1 MSLFPLFTWKTTCQ
15 DFKDLILES
24 SCATDPVPSAM
35 SVPSSPVTTL
45 MLLAILL
52 RCAPWKCMPLFLS
65 LFLAY
70 LALLG
75 MGILGMA
82 VLSVSIVGYT
92 SWRFLPS
99 LARFFFKSLKC
110 ITMNLLPS
118 ALVSMSV
125 FSAQV
130 ARMIWERLG
139 IEERMKDTII
149 ANIHLPSFP
158 RFGPATPPEIMITII
173 PEREP
178 SRLPCRFSECYICY
192 ERPCEDISKDDFD
205 LGEDV
210 AALEEVLCV
219 FWCRGCWHPVHKD
232 CWMNWQRTQLAQ
244 RRPLICAFCRT
255 PWNG

>member
-1 MSLFPLFTWKTTCQ
+1 
-15 DFKDLILES
+15 
-24 SCATDPVPSAM
+24 M

-110 ITMNLLPS
+110 ITM
-118 ALVSMSV
+118 
-125 FSAQV
+125 
-130 ARMIWERLG
+130 RLG
-139 IEERMKDTII
+139 LDVGILCSGGANDMGAAGYRGKNER
-149 ANIHLPSFP
+149 HHHS
-158 RFGPATPPEIMITII
+158 
-173 PEREP
+173 
-178 SRLPCRFSECYICY
+178 
-192 ERPCEDISKDDFD
+192 
-205 LGEDV
+205 
-210 AALEEVLCV
+210 
-219 FWCRGCWHPVHKD
+219 
-232 CWMNWQRTQLAQ
+232 
-244 RRPLICAFCRT
+244 
-255 PWNG
+255 